1 MFPHADEL
9 AIYRNPDRPLH
20 AITRAEKAGAVAFL
34 VTIAAIGIW
43 LGGWHWVG

>member
-9 AIYRNPDRPLH
+9 AIYRNPDRALRP
-20 AITRAEKAGAVAFL
+20 ITRTEMAAAVGFL
-34 VTIAAIGIW
+34 ITIAAIGIW